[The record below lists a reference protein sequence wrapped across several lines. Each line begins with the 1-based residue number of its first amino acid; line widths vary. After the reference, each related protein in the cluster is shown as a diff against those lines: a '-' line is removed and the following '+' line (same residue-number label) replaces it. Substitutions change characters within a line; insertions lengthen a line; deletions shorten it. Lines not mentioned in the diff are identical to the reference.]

1 MNVVIKM
8 IHRPSC
14 DVIVTSFSMVIRS
27 KTVTQGCNASIKP
40 RKFVLLIGFWVGN
53 KEQYVLVVCWQKL
66 RFKRWLLI
74 SKSQHILYVS
84 SELLHEILLTSSW
97 RHPLI
102 TWSPFYPYFISSLR
116 LLGSHMSLWLVKRLS
131 VNIIS
136 PLRQPWSQGLVK
148 NHSIHTLP
156 LPTLMQCWQNTSL
169 HFTIFQ
175 H

>member
-14 DVIVTSFSMVIRS
+14 DVIVTSFSMVIRW

-53 KEQYVLVVCWQKL
+53 KEQYVLVVFWRKL
-66 RFKRWLLI
+66 HFRRWLLI

-84 SELLHEILLTSSW
+84 SELFHEIYW
-97 RHPLI
+97 RHRDVNRWSHDLHI
-102 TWSPFYPYFISSLR
+102 TPISYLAWGCYR
-116 LLGSHMSLWLVKRLS
+116 SHMSLWLVKRLR

-136 PLRQPWSQGLVK
+136 PLRQPWSQGLEK
-148 NHSIHTLP
+148 NHSIHILP
-156 LPTLMQCWQNTSL
+156 LPTPVQCWQNT
-169 HFTIFQ
+169 FI
-175 H
+175 

>member
-1 MNVVIKM
+1 M
-8 IHRPSC
+8 
-14 DVIVTSFSMVIRS
+14 
-27 KTVTQGCNASIKP
+27 
-40 RKFVLLIGFWVGN
+40 LLIGFWVGN

-131 VNIIS
+131 VNIIF
-136 PLRQPWSQGLVK
+136 PLRQPWSQELVK
-148 NHSIHTLP
+148 IILYTLCPAPP
-156 LPTLMQCWQNTSL
+156 LCNVDKTLSSNTSL

-175 H
+175 LWKGGWGCWHLFCRYYDCNFMFLAFSNTICPRL